1 MRSGLQKIK
10 DLLAIRARTQPINQ
24 HSCGSVFKNPPE
36 NFAAKLIEGS
46 GLKGHRVGGA
56 EVSTKHA
63 NFIVNLGDASSSDVE
78 QVITDV
84 KDTVLS
90 KYKYNL
96 DLEVKIVGRDGKSL
110 K

>member
-1 MRSGLQKIK
+1 MLRFQ
-10 DLLAIRARTQPINQ
+10 Q
-24 HSCGSVFKNPPE
+24 
-36 NFAAKLIEGS
+36 
-46 GLKGHRVGGA
+46 
-56 EVSTKHA
+56 KHA

-96 DLEVKIVGRDGKSL
+96 DLEVKIVGIDGKSL